1 MNVKFETL
9 TYQAPVADFSV
20 ECASGPQEARDLE
33 PEMAP
38 KTTAC
43 PARISDVV
51 LSFWLWM
58 SGYVASCLFGL
69 SLRDKSLGQQIV
81 FWPVLRDG
89 SETLCALRVSRSIA
103 RRLRRLARRGPRQE
117 GFSLLGFQASS
128 NTDHLSPAQ
137 CLEWLI
143 RVYRIGRT
151 RVYGLNATR
160 RDLMRRAVKGAEL
173 QGDALCLGKGALCAA
188 PLCPD

>member
-1 MNVKFETL
+1 M
-9 TYQAPVADFSV
+9 
-20 ECASGPQEARDLE
+20 
-33 PEMAP
+33 
-38 KTTAC
+38 
-43 PARISDVV
+43 
-51 LSFWLWM
+51 
-58 SGYVASCLFGL
+58 
-69 SLRDKSLGQQIV
+69 

-103 RRLRRLARRGPRQE
+103 RRLSRLARRGPRQE

-160 RDLMRRAVKGAEL
+160 RDLMRRAVKGAEPVSYTHL
-173 QGDALCLGKGALCAA
+173 TLPTIDSV
-188 PLCPD
+188 

>member
-1 MNVKFETL
+1 
-9 TYQAPVADFSV
+9 
-20 ECASGPQEARDLE
+20 
-33 PEMAP
+33 MA
-38 KTTAC
+38 AC
-43 PARISDVV
+43 PARISDMV

-58 SGYVASCLFGL
+58 SGYVTNCLSGL

-81 FWPVLRDG
+81 FWPALRDG
-89 SETLCALRVSRSIA
+89 SETLCALQVSRSIA
-103 RRLRRLARRGPRQE
+103 RRLRRLARRGLQEE

-128 NTDHLSPAQ
+128 KTDHLSPTQ

-160 RDLMRRAVKGAEL
+160 RDLMYHAVKGAAL
-173 QGDALCLGKGALCAA
+173 QGDVLCLGKEALCAA